1 MKNPQLKSAYAED
14 EYTPANILELKRC
27 HTDPI
32 YFMENYI
39 KVTHP
44 VKGAVPFKLYDYQHE
59 MIDAMHNQRSTILL
73 CSRQMGKCFS
83 SQTTINTIEK
93 PKGLKKF
100 ILKIL
105 DRNLYNDIFRNST
118 SPSTS

>member
-1 MKNPQLKSAYAED
+1 MKNPQLKSAFAED
-14 EYTPANILELKRC
+14 EYSPQNILELKRC
-27 HTDPI
+27 MADQI

-44 VKGAVPFKLYDYQHE
+44 VLGAVPFKLYEYQHE
-59 MIDAMHNQRSTILL
+59 MINAMQNHRSTILL

-105 DRNLYNDIFRNST
+105 DRNLYNDIFRNNT